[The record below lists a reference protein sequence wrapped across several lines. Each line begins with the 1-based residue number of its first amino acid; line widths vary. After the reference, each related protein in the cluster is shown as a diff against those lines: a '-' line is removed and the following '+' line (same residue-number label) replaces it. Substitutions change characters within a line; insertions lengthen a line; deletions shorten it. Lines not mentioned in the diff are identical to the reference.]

1 MIHILYSKDRYL
13 VLDKTKELVN
23 KIIKEKSK
31 VERLDFFATDNDF
44 SFGHVVEAVN
54 TVSLFQTP
62 RVVFFYVE
70 HEKDINKIDVDS
82 LIELVV
88 NPGTVD
94 LILAFPKK
102 LTQFKKLHAALR
114 KHADEHVFTKSSD
127 VNYSSKLNAGLKRYN
142 VSMNEGAKRIF
153 LDKMGE
159 DQSRFDTELE
169 KLALLEVYIDEDVV
183 NRMVTQGLETDIFSL
198 GNALLDK
205 NRDKAFEIY
214 HSLLNQKNDPL
225 NLAPLVASTLRTI
238 YQVET
243 LASRGY
249 SSDGIQNMLKI
260 SKGQAWFV
268 RNKQMGKVKNI
279 LPILNELG
287 KLDQQAKLGEIDR
300 FVAFELFMLNVMK

>member
-183 NRMVTQGLETDIFSL
+183 NRMITQGLETDIFSL

-279 LPILNELG
+279 LPILNELC
-287 KLDQQAKLGEIDR
+287 KLEQQAKLGEIDR